1 MKSISLEIALK
12 ISNARTL
19 FLLKMNSDAVKDA
32 KWIFLSICKLL
43 FQSNFL
49 NIVDDEM
56 IERHG
61 DKYHYK
67 CISSTKT

>member
-1 MKSISLEIALK
+1 
-12 ISNARTL
+12 
-19 FLLKMNSDAVKDA
+19 MNSDVVKDA

-56 IERHG
+56 IEIYTDMETG
-61 DKYHYK
+61 
-67 CISSTKT
+67 IITNVS

>member
-19 FLLKMNSDAVKDA
+19 FLLKMNSDVVKDA

-56 IERHG
+56 IEIYTDMETG
-61 DKYHYK
+61 
-67 CISSTKT
+67 IITNVS